1 MIIEMDPH
9 SFLGVSYDTLI
20 LAKYVVGRIILISML
35 IRIYRLIVNDI
46 KTGNW
51 VNGCGLFCG
60 TKALII
66 IILLPIVCLK
76 LALIFVGVVIGEQ
89 ECFLVFL

>member
-1 MIIEMDPH
+1 MIIEMHPH
-9 SFLGVSYDTLI
+9 LFLGVCYDTLI
-20 LAKYVVGRIILISML
+20 LTKYLVARIILISML

-46 KTGNW
+46 QTGNW

-60 TKALII
+60 AKALIL
-66 IILLPIVCLK
+66 IILLPIVYLK

>member
-46 KTGNW
+46 QTGNW

-60 TKALII
+60 AKALII
-66 IILLPIVCLK
+66 IILLPVIYLK
-76 LALIFVGVVIGEQ
+76 LALILVGVVIGEQ